1 MGAKVLHPV
10 NTLERAIGLAQA
22 VSRELAHREPKTCR
36 KFRMFQALTRDE
48 REAFGAFIV
57 WQARARAM

>member
-1 MGAKVLHPV
+1 MRAKVSETL

-22 VSRELAHREPKTCR
+22 VSQELAHREPRTWR

-48 REAFGAFIV
+48 REAFAAFIV
-57 WQARARAM
+57 WRARA